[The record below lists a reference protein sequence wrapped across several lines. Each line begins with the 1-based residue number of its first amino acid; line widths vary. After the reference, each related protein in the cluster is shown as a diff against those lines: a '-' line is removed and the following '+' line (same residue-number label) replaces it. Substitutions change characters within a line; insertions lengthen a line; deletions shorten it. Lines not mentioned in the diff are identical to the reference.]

1 MRLGSIT
8 ALNLPETEAGARLFG
23 AKQDL
28 YVKVKLQPPD
38 DKKKAKLAGKYIHA
52 QATMIYATLHQT
64 PYVG

>member
-23 AKQDL
+23 GKQDL

-38 DKKKAKLAGKYIHA
+38 DKKKAKSAGKN
-52 QATMIYATLHQT
+52 
-64 PYVG
+64 YVNVQDKFVYTSPNLAL